1 MVLDLRTQ
9 TVSGIPIPASVGS
22 SLRKW
27 GGGVVTADG
36 KVYGIPLCREE
47 NIMVLDTVTWKV
59 SGIRIPEALRPCATI
74 ANTWS
79 GGVAD
84 DTGKVYGIPANAGQ
98 ILVLDTATG
107 DISGIAVPSAV
118 GGGMWCGGVTVAGK
132 VYGLPADAGQILVF
146 DPFLRVDLQ
155 ASLAA
160 IGPLTL
166 KCLDGSKFEILWPET
181 LQHGTKL
188 DLCKLSQ
195 QAHPESVL
203 GSAQFTLIATG
214 NVVGGSGNVMESVD
228 ASLLDRD
235 LLYRMI
241 NGVVSTTL
249 AVVFE

>member
-1 MVLDLRTQ
+1 MVLHLVTG

-27 GGGVVTADG
+27 GGGVATADG
-36 KVYGIPLCREE
+36 KVYGIPSCREA

-59 SGIRIPEALRPCATI
+59 SGIRIPEAVRPSATI
-74 ANTWS
+74 ASTWSGGVSTWS

-84 DTGKVYGIPANAGQ
+84 DAGKVYGIPANADQ

-132 VYGLPADAGQILVF
+132 VYGLPADARQILVF

-166 KCLDGSKFEILWPET
+166 QCLDGSKFELPWPET
-181 LQHGTKL
+181 LQHGAKL
-188 DLCKLSQ
+188 DLCKLSK
-195 QAHPESVL
+195 
-203 GSAQFTLIATG
+203 
-214 NVVGGSGNVMESVD
+214 
-228 ASLLDRD
+228 
-235 LLYRMI
+235 
-241 NGVVSTTL
+241 
-249 AVVFE
+249 